1 MYEYPYAAMPDVESS
16 LAGAGMAA
24 VGGIVAIFL
33 IFYIAYLAFALACY
47 IFRSLGLYTIA
58 KRRGI
63 YSPWLAWVPVG
74 NLWILGSISDQYQYV
89 VMNRV
94 KKRRNTLL
102 GLSIATLILSLPIGI
117 ISGVTAAMGVSDSL
131 AMLSGLV
138 LVLTIFALAV
148 LGIVSAVFYFMALYD
163 LYTSCDPQYN
173 VLFLVLSI
181 LFGVT
186 EPFFLF
192 FSRNKDVGMPPRRVE
207 PQYQQTHFWEYED
220 AQWQPPQEPE
230 YQTWEENDQ

>member
-24 VGGIVAIFL
+24 VGGILAIFL

-63 YSPWLAWVPVG
+63 YSPWLAWIPVG
-74 NLWILGSISDQYQYV
+74 NLWILGSISDQYQYM

-117 ISGVTAAMGVSDSL
+117 ISGFTAAMGVSDSL

-148 LGIVSAVFYFMALYD
+148 LSIVSAVFYYMALYD
-163 LYTSCDPQYN
+163 LYRSCAKSDGTLY
-173 VLFLVLSI
+173 LILSI
-181 LFGVT
+181 LFSVA
-186 EPFFLF
+186 EPFMVFAC
-192 FSRNKDVGMPPRRVE
+192 RNKDEGMPPRRVA
-207 PQYQQTHFWEYED
+207 PQPETVDVTVVEED
-220 AQWQPPQEPE
+220 EA
-230 YQTWEENDQ
+230 TEEDFVEI

>member
-1 MYEYPYAAMPDVESS
+1 MYDYPYAAMPDVESS

-63 YSPWLAWVPVG
+63 YSPWLAWIPVG

-163 LYTSCDPQYN
+163 LYRSCMKSDGTLY
-173 VLFLVLSI
+173 LILSI
-181 LFGVT
+181 LFSVA
-186 EPFFLF
+186 EPFMVFAC
-192 FSRNKDVGMPPRRVE
+192 RNKDAGMPPRRVT
-207 PQYQQTHFWEYED
+207 PQPETVEATVVEED
-220 AQWQPPQEPE
+220 EV
-230 YQTWEENDQ
+230 TEEDFVEI

>member
-1 MYEYPYAAMPDVESS
+1 MNGYEYMFSDMDYEALMAIVGVLLIVALIAFVFAVVSYILS
-16 LAGAGMAA
+16 AAGMYA
-24 VGGIVAIFL
+24 
-33 IFYIAYLAFALACY
+33 
-47 IFRSLGLYTIA
+47 IA

-63 YSPWLAWVPVG
+63 NNAWLAWIPVASG
-74 NLWILGSISDQYQYV
+74 WILGSISDQYQYV

-148 LGIVSAVFYFMALYD
+148 LSIVSAVFYYMALYD
-163 LYTSCDPQYN
+163 LYRSCMKSDGTLY
-173 VLFLVLSI
+173 LILSI
-181 LFGVT
+181 LFSVA
-186 EPFFLF
+186 EPFMVFAC
-192 FSRNKDVGMPPRRVE
+192 RNKDEGMPPRRVA
-207 PQYQQTHFWEYED
+207 PQPETVDVTVVEED
-220 AQWQPPQEPE
+220 EA
-230 YQTWEENDQ
+230 TEEDFVEI